1 MKTFYELLK
10 LEDLLESKVPVE
22 ARAFRRRKRR
32 TVPTL
37 NAPEEGGPT
46 VLREAPRTLS
56 QLLLIRET
64 YIAVSYPGIINVPGS
79 WTLGEYVGQ
88 RTAGSPPKPDPLSP
102 SRLEVSSRRDE
113 EGP

>member
-1 MKTFYELLK
+1 MKAKISLPIVKTFYELLK

-46 VLREAPRTLS
+46 VLRR
-56 QLLLIRET
+56 RH
-64 YIAVSYPGIINVPGS
+64 VP
-79 WTLGEYVGQ
+79 
-88 RTAGSPPKPDPLSP
+88 
-102 SRLEVSSRRDE
+102 
-113 EGP
+113 